1 MQAIILAG
9 GMGTRL
15 KEVVSDVPKPMAP
28 IGDKPFLAILLDFL
42 KSQGF
47 SRIILSVG
55 YLGHHISDYFGNK
68 YLNMDI
74 LYSYEDSPLGTG
86 GAIKEALKL
95 CKGDYTFVLNGDT
108 FIDVNA
114 GEVLREWQE
123 NHKPIMVA
131 KELDDVGRYGA
142 LEVNGKKLMSFSEKG
157 QSGPGLIN
165 AGCYLIPIN
174 ILSGIDLPTKFS
186 FEKDFLE
193 GYILNN
199 AMEIYKAT
207 GKFIDIGIPEDYK
220 KSQMLLKG
228 FMLKS

>member
-15 KEVVSDVPKPMAP
+15 KEVISDVPKPMAP
-28 IGDKPFLAILLDFL
+28 IGNRPFLAILLNFL
-42 KSQGF
+42 NSQGF
-47 SRIILSVG
+47 SRIILSIG
-55 YLGHHISDYFGNK
+55 YMGHHIADYFGDK
-68 YLNMDI
+68 YLDMDI
-74 LYSYEDSPLGTG
+74 LYSYEESPLGTG

-142 LEVNGKKLMSFSEKG
+142 LDVSGADLKSFSEKG
-157 QSGPGLIN
+157 HNGPGLIN

-174 ILSGIDLPTKFS
+174 LFSYCVLPTKFS
-186 FEKDFLE
+186 FEKDFLQD
-193 GYILNN
+193 YITNN
-199 AMEIYKAT
+199 DVKIIKST
-207 GKFIDIGIPEDYK
+207 GLFIDIGIPEDYK
-220 KSQMLLKG
+220 KSQS
-228 FMLKS
+228 MLKDF